1 VLYVVWLIDY
11 INLQNLVLSRI
22 LLRIMAQT
30 LTQNQ
35 GGMAAFE
42 SLDVELHDV
51 FKFYNFE
58 AAVHGINLNVK
69 QGEFF
74 SILGPSG
81 CGKTTTLRLIAG
93 FERVDAGKLLIQGQY
108 MTNVPAYR
116 RPVNTVFQSYALFN
130 HLNVWDNIAFG
141 LRLRKLRKSE
151 IESRVK
157 DALKLVKM
165 ESLRSRFPNQLSGGQ
180 QQRVALAR
188 ALVNRPAVLLL
199 DEPLGA
205 LDLKLR
211 KEMQVELSNLHK
223 DLGLTFIMVTH
234 DQEEALS
241 LSDRIAVMNQGKI
254 EQIGTPSQI
263 YEHPRTPFVADF
275 IGDTNLFS
283 GEIAAVDPESVRII
297 TKSGLSIVVNRFED
311 TPTELSQAV
320 IVSVRPEKIQLSL
333 YPPNLPTN
341 CFEGRLVNV
350 MYLGTHVNYVVELTN
365 GITITVLQPNTFGSL
380 PDRDKPIYVWWSE
393 TDCLAISP

>member
-1 VLYVVWLIDY
+1 
-11 INLQNLVLSRI
+11 
-22 LLRIMAQT
+22 MAQIVM
-30 LTQNQ
+30 QNQ
-35 GGMAAFE
+35 RGITTFQP
-42 SLDVELHDV
+42 LDVELRNV
-51 FKFYNFE
+51 FKFFNQE
-58 AAVHGINLNVK
+58 PAVNGIDLDVR

-93 FERVDAGKLLIQGQY
+93 FEIADAGKVLIQGQS
-108 MTNVPAYR
+108 MTNVPPYR

-141 LRLRKLRKSE
+141 LRLKKIRKSQ
-151 IESRVK
+151 IEARVEE
-157 DALKLVKM
+157 ALKLVKM

-188 ALVNRPAVLLL
+188 ALVNRPTVVLL

-211 KEMQVELSNLHK
+211 KEMQIELSNLHK
-223 DLGLTFIMVTH
+223 DLGLTFVMVTH

-254 EQIGTPSQI
+254 EQVGTPSQI
-263 YEHPRTPFVADF
+263 YERPQTFFVADF

-283 GEIAAVDPESVRII
+283 GEIVAVDSSNVQIS
-297 TKSGLSIVVNRFED
+297 TKTGLSIVISRAED
-311 TPTELSQAV
+311 TPSELSQAV
-320 IVSVRPEKIQLSL
+320 VVSVRPEKIQLSL
-333 YPPNLPTN
+333 YPPNLPAN
-341 CFEGRLVNV
+341 SFEGRLVNV
-350 MYLGTHVNYVVELTN
+350 MYLGTHVNYVVQLTN
-365 GITITVLQPNTFGSL
+365 GININVLQPNTFGTL
-380 PDRDKPIYVWWSE
+380 PDRDTPIYAWWAE
-393 TDCLAISP
+393 NDCLAISQ

>member
-1 VLYVVWLIDY
+1 M
-11 INLQNLVLSRI
+11 N
-22 LLRIMAQT
+22 MAQT
-30 LTQNQ
+30 VTQNTRGIKALQ
-35 GGMAAFE
+35 P
-42 SLDVELHDV
+42 LDVELRGV
-51 FKFYNFE
+51 FKFFNQE
-58 AAVHGINLNVK
+58 PAVHGIDLDVR

-93 FERVDAGKLLIQGQY
+93 FESVDAGKLLIQGQL
-108 MTNVPAYR
+108 MTDIPPYR

-141 LRLRKLRKSE
+141 LRLKKFRKSE
-151 IESRVK
+151 IESRVRE
-157 DALKLVKM
+157 ALRLVKM
-165 ESLRSRFPNQLSGGQ
+165 ESLRSRFPSQLSGGQ

-188 ALVNRPAVLLL
+188 ALVNRPAVVLL

-254 EQIGTPSQI
+254 EQIGTPSEI
-263 YEHPRTPFVADF
+263 YEHPKTAFVADF

-283 GEIAAVDPESVRII
+283 GEITALEAEYVQIV
-297 TKSGLSIVVNRFED
+297 TKTGLTIVVARAED
-311 TPTELSQAV
+311 TPTELLKSV
-320 IVSVRPEKIQLSL
+320 VVSVRPEKIQLSL
-333 YPPNLPTN
+333 YQPSLVNN

-350 MYLGTHVNYVVELTN
+350 MYLGTHVNYVVQLIN
-365 GITITVLQPNTFGSL
+365 GININVLQPNTLGNL
-380 PDRDKPIYVWWSE
+380 PHRDTPIYAWWGES
-393 TDCLAISP
+393 DCLAISH

>member
-1 VLYVVWLIDY
+1 
-11 INLQNLVLSRI
+11 
-22 LLRIMAQT
+22 MAQT
-30 LTQNQ
+30 VMQNQ
-35 GGMAAFE
+35 RGIAGFHP
-42 SLDVELHDV
+42 LDVELRNV
-51 FKFYNFE
+51 FKFFDRE
-58 AAVHGINLNVK
+58 PAVHGIDLEVK

-93 FERVDAGKLLIQGQY
+93 FEIADTGKVLIQGQS
-108 MTNVPAYR
+108 MTNVPPYR

-141 LRLRKLRKSE
+141 LRLKKLRKAV
-151 IESRVK
+151 IESRVQE
-157 DALKLVKM
+157 ALKLVKM

-188 ALVNRPAVLLL
+188 ALVNRPAVVLL

-223 DLGLTFIMVTH
+223 DLGLTFVMVTH

-263 YEHPRTPFVADF
+263 YERPQSSFVADF

-283 GEIAAVDPESVRII
+283 GEILAVNSADVQIL
-297 TKSGLSIVVNRFED
+297 TKTGLSIIIFRAED
-311 TPTELSQAV
+311 TPAELSQPV
-320 IVSVRPEKIQLSL
+320 VVSVRPEKIQLSL

-350 MYLGTHVNYVVELTN
+350 MYLGTHVNYIVELTN
-365 GITITVLQPNTFGSL
+365 GVKINALQPNTFGSL
-380 PDRDKPIYVWWSE
+380 PDRDTPIYAWWAE
-393 TDCLAISP
+393 TDCLALLSN

>member
-1 VLYVVWLIDY
+1 
-11 INLQNLVLSRI
+11 
-22 LLRIMAQT
+22 MAQIVM
-30 LTQNQ
+30 QNQ
-35 GGMAAFE
+35 RGITSFQP
-42 SLDVELHDV
+42 LDVELRNV
-51 FKFYNFE
+51 FKFFNQE
-58 AAVHGINLNVK
+58 PAVNGIDLDVR

-93 FERVDAGKLLIQGQY
+93 FEIADAGKVFIQGQS
-108 MTNVPAYR
+108 MTNVPPYR

-130 HLNVWDNIAFG
+130 HLNVWNNIAFG
-141 LRLRKLRKSE
+141 LRLKKIPKSK
-151 IESRVK
+151 IEARVQEV
-157 DALKLVKM
+157 LKLVKM

-188 ALVNRPAVLLL
+188 ALVNRPTVVLL

-223 DLGLTFIMVTH
+223 DLGLTFVMVTH

-254 EQIGTPSQI
+254 EQVGTPSQI
-263 YEHPRTPFVADF
+263 YERPCTSFVADF

-283 GEIAAVDPESVRII
+283 GEIVAVDSSNIKI
-297 TKSGLSIVVNRFED
+297 STKMGLSIVISRAED

-320 IVSVRPEKIQLSL
+320 VVSVRPEKIQLSL
-333 YPPNLPTN
+333 YPPNLPVN
-341 CFEGRLVNV
+341 CFEGRLINV
-350 MYLGTHVNYVVELTN
+350 MYLGTHVNYVMELTN
-365 GITITVLQPNTFGSL
+365 GISINVLQPNTLGTL
-380 PDRDKPIYVWWSE
+380 PDRDTPIYAWWAE
-393 TDCLAISP
+393 TDCLAISQ

>member
-1 VLYVVWLIDY
+1 
-11 INLQNLVLSRI
+11 
-22 LLRIMAQT
+22 MAQIVM
-30 LTQNQ
+30 QNQ
-35 GGMAAFE
+35 RGITSFQP
-42 SLDVELHDV
+42 LDVELRNV
-51 FKFYNFE
+51 FKFFNQE
-58 AAVHGINLNVK
+58 PAVNGIDLDVR

-93 FERVDAGKLLIQGQY
+93 FEIADAGKVFIQGQS
-108 MTNVPAYR
+108 MTNVPPYR

-130 HLNVWDNIAFG
+130 HLNVWNNIAFG
-141 LRLRKLRKSE
+141 LRLKKIPKSK
-151 IESRVK
+151 IEARVQE
-157 DALKLVKM
+157 ALKLVKM

-188 ALVNRPAVLLL
+188 ALVNHPTVVLL

-223 DLGLTFIMVTH
+223 DLGLTFVMVTH

-254 EQIGTPSQI
+254 EQVGTPSQI
-263 YEHPRTPFVADF
+263 YERPCTSFVADF

-283 GEIAAVDPESVRII
+283 GEIVAVDSSNIKI
-297 TKSGLSIVVNRFED
+297 STKMGLSIVISRAED

-320 IVSVRPEKIQLSL
+320 VVSVRPEKIQLSL
-333 YPPNLPTN
+333 YPPNLPAN

-350 MYLGTHVNYVVELTN
+350 MYLGTHVNYVMELTN
-365 GITITVLQPNTFGSL
+365 GISINVLQPNTFGTL
-380 PDRDKPIYVWWSE
+380 PDRDTPIYAWWAE
-393 TDCLAISP
+393 TDCLAISQ

>member
-1 VLYVVWLIDY
+1 MAQPIM
-11 INLQNLVLSRI
+11 QNLRGI
-22 LLRIMAQT
+22 TTFQP
-30 LTQNQ
+30 
-35 GGMAAFE
+35 
-42 SLDVELHDV
+42 LDVELRNV
-51 FKFYNFE
+51 FKFFNQE
-58 AAVHGINLNVK
+58 PAVHGVDLDVR

-93 FERVDAGKLLIQGQY
+93 FEKADAGKILIQGQS
-108 MTNVPAYR
+108 MTNVPPYR

-141 LRLRKLRKSE
+141 LRLKKLHKSE
-151 IESRVK
+151 IASRVQE
-157 DALKLVKM
+157 ALKLVKM

-188 ALVNRPAVLLL
+188 ALVNRPTVVLL

-223 DLGLTFIMVTH
+223 DLGLTFVMVTH

-254 EQIGTPSQI
+254 EQVGTPKQI
-263 YEHPRTPFVADF
+263 YERPQTSFVADF

-283 GEIAAVDPESVRII
+283 GEIVAVESSNVQIL
-297 TKSGLSIVVNRFED
+297 TKTGLSIVISRAED
-311 TPTELSQAV
+311 TPTELSQTV
-320 IVSVRPEKIQLSL
+320 VVSLRPEKIQLSL
-333 YPPNLPTN
+333 YPPNLSAN

-365 GITITVLQPNTFGSL
+365 GISINVLQPNTFGSL
-380 PDRDKPIYVWWSE
+380 PDRNTPIYAWWAE
-393 TDCLAISP
+393 TDCLAISQ

>member
-1 VLYVVWLIDY
+1 
-11 INLQNLVLSRI
+11 
-22 LLRIMAQT
+22 MAQIVM
-30 LTQNQ
+30 QNQ
-35 GGMAAFE
+35 RGITSFQP
-42 SLDVELHDV
+42 LDVELRNV
-51 FKFYNFE
+51 FKFFNQE
-58 AAVHGINLNVK
+58 PAVNGIDLDVR

-93 FERVDAGKLLIQGQY
+93 FEIADAGKVLIQGQS
-108 MTNVPAYR
+108 MTNVPPYR

-130 HLNVWDNIAFG
+130 HLNVWNNIAFG
-141 LRLRKLRKSE
+141 LRLKKIPKSK
-151 IESRVK
+151 IESRVQE
-157 DALKLVKM
+157 ALKLVKM

-188 ALVNRPAVLLL
+188 ALVNRPTVVLL

-223 DLGLTFIMVTH
+223 DLGLTFVMVTH

-254 EQIGTPSQI
+254 EQVGTPSQI
-263 YEHPRTPFVADF
+263 YERPCTSFVADF

-283 GEIAAVDPESVRII
+283 GEIVAVDSSNVQIS
-297 TKSGLSIVVNRFED
+297 TKTGLSIVISRTED

-320 IVSVRPEKIQLSL
+320 VVSVRPEKIQLSL
-333 YPPNLPTN
+333 YPPNLPAN
-341 CFEGRLVNV
+341 CFEGRLINV

-365 GITITVLQPNTFGSL
+365 SIRIHVLQPNTLGVL
-380 PDRDKPIYVWWSE
+380 PDRDTPIYIWWAE
-393 TDCLAISP
+393 TDCLAISQ